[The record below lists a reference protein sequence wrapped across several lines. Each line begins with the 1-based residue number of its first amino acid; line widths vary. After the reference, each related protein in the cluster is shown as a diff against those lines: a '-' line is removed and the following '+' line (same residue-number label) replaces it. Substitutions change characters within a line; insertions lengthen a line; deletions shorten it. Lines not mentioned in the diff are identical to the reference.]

1 MAEEVIDK
9 GKELS
14 KKKILSILPN
24 TQELQ
29 GGIYNVKLY
38 SCDKEGKN
46 WLYSDVEGYLGFI
59 IDYQNKTKYLIIYDN
74 QSFEKLFQYEL
85 YNEFL
90 KTYEELAPE
99 FRCFE
104 IDSGFM
110 GFQFD
115 IKEDAV
121 NFDLIIKRL
130 SGLTN
135 ELFSKPRTKE
145 DGKAKS
151 DLANVYC
158 KKLREKFGVEEKY
171 DEKYAEDGTTILKH
185 NNFKILSNIEYNKDL
200 KQFKFGK
207 ISEELKEMFLS
218 FGIKKR
224 DLERDAD
231 FAFTLFKKV
240 IVGLGNENKLKN
252 SALDSIEHNFPPPE
266 EREKIRK
273 QEEAAEAKMNSA
285 KTKRTQQKRKET
297 SGFKKTQTKSQ
308 QSKPTSKP
316 APKSTSRVAT
326 NAGQKGVPP
335 PPPPPPPPPSVPTVP
350 GNVPK
355 PVPQS
360 AATNNSSNPPPAKK
374 GISMEEEIGT
384 IVLKKVEKTPQT
396 DKMIQGSGKNF
407 LQNALSTAIRNRRNN
422 LHMHDDDNEDD
433 EEEDDWD

>member
-14 KKKILSILPN
+14 KKKILSILPAN
-24 TQELQ
+24 QELQ
-29 GGIYNVKLY
+29 GDIYNVKLY
-38 SCDKEGKN
+38 SCDKEGRN

-218 FGIKKR
+218 FGIKKK

-252 SALDSIEHNFPPPE
+252 SALDSIEHNFPL
-266 EREKIRK
+266 RKKEKK
-273 QEEAAEAKMNSA
+273 LES
-285 KTKRTQQKRKET
+285 
-297 SGFKKTQTKSQ
+297 KKKL
-308 QSKPTSKP
+308 
-316 APKSTSRVAT
+316 
-326 NAGQKGVPP
+326 
-335 PPPPPPPPPSVPTVP
+335 
-350 GNVPK
+350 
-355 PVPQS
+355 
-360 AATNNSSNPPPAKK
+360 
-374 GISMEEEIGT
+374 
-384 IVLKKVEKTPQT
+384 LKLK
-396 DKMIQGSGKNF
+396 
-407 LQNALSTAIRNRRNN
+407 
-422 LHMHDDDNEDD
+422 
-433 EEEDDWD
+433 